1 MLKYIIFAIIILLI
15 GLVLLKKYYPSA
27 YEILCKF
34 CREIIK
40 RIILAVT
47 VLITGDSRYP
57 FNRGNGGN
65 FKDTSSGQI
74 DIARLKEELT
84 ACKKLFSEE
93 KLKVDKLKKKN
104 DDLND
109 ILANKEYE
117 LNESKKE
124 IESLYNDKRSLQ
136 IKIEDQDCLIQKQNS
151 QIEIQNKDINTLRY
165 EIKDLKGRFTPVN
178 RTTVA
183 ERFCSEFYDVS
194 NLLKEVEEKT
204 LHFVSAFETDSTS
217 NIVVEY
223 FKNKPKIS
231 DDIYTWYLT
240 LNGAGALSGTAG
252 IDVRSLNT
260 DSDIVLYLRRHAF
273 TEYYRPV
280 SSHLLLTLEKIRT
293 HLGSLERQADYK
305 ALSEHLVTSLA
316 EHEIEV
322 FYLAAGMIYNLEEY
336 SDLTINPTND
346 DYPSNYIVEV
356 LHYGVNHRTLDV
368 VREKT
373 EVKMNL

>member
-1 MLKYIIFAIIILLI
+1 M
-15 GLVLLKKYYPSA
+15 
-27 YEILCKF
+27 
-34 CREIIK
+34 
-40 RIILAVT
+40 
-47 VLITGDSRYP
+47 
-57 FNRGNGGN
+57 
-65 FKDTSSGQI
+65 
-74 DIARLKEELT
+74 
-84 ACKKLFSEE
+84 
-93 KLKVDKLKKKN
+93 
-104 DDLND
+104 
-109 ILANKEYE
+109 
-117 LNESKKE
+117 
-124 IESLYNDKRSLQ
+124 
-136 IKIEDQDCLIQKQNS
+136 
-151 QIEIQNKDINTLRY
+151 
-165 EIKDLKGRFTPVN
+165 
-178 RTTVA
+178 
-183 ERFCSEFYDVS
+183 
-194 NLLKEVEEKT
+194 
-204 LHFVSAFETDSTS
+204 
-217 NIVVEY
+217 
-223 FKNKPKIS
+223 
-231 DDIYTWYLT
+231 
-240 LNGAGALSGTAG
+240 NGAGALSGTAG

-293 HLGSLERQADYK
+293 HLGSLERQAEYK